1 MRIPSEKSKDPQG
14 WMKMDDLTHTSSN
27 AKLATE
33 TEVEETMTRETD
45 AGHGPSG
52 SGQHGGEAEA
62 HTGAHGGGRG
72 HHRSYSHM
80 HYRVYKRRWFGLM
93 QLVLLNIA
101 VSWGVSSPLL
111 LSLERGR

>member
-1 MRIPSEKSKDPQG
+1 MRIPSERPTDPQG
-14 WMKMDDLTHTSSN
+14 WIKMDDLNHTSSN
-27 AKLATE
+27 AKFATE

-62 HTGAHGGGRG
+62 HTGGHGGGRG
-72 HHRSYSHM
+72 HHRSYSHT

-101 VSWGVSSPLL
+101 VSWDVSISLL
-111 LSLERGR
+111 LTSERR